1 MHINTLFHSLIK
13 IFTDIFIHSS
23 LHLSIILA
31 LESALEESNL
41 LSADSLLAG
50 CTLLSNLKQRNGAAI
65 LAAAVNSGDKRSST
79 LAAAIEQARKD
90 GVKSHKIA
98 EAEAKLQKLRRD
110 EAVRDEIDAALN
122 PAIGARNLESLELHL
137 QRATA
142 NSVTSKTIETA
153 RSLVGQ
159 LRSQGDNKKIMLLLS
174 DALRLRSVSVLEHVI
189 KSAEDAGKFV
199 CVISV
204 PFLPFFSLP

>member
-1 MHINTLFHSLIK
+1 MSVHLLIYPSILSFISTPINQTNHDYDNSLY
-13 IFTDIFIHSS
+13 T
-23 LHLSIILA
+23 A

-41 LSADSLLAG
+41 LSADSLLAA

-65 LAAAVNSGDKRSST
+65 LQAAVNSGDKRSAT
-79 LAAAIEQARKD
+79 LAAAIEQARRD

-159 LRSQGDNKKIMLLLS
+159 LRSQGDHKKIMLLLS

-189 KSAEDAGKFV
+189 KSADDAGA
-199 CVISV
+199 
-204 PFLPFFSLP
+204 

>member
-1 MHINTLFHSLIK
+1 
-13 IFTDIFIHSS
+13 
-23 LHLSIILA
+23 
-31 LESALEESNL
+31 
-41 LSADSLLAG
+41 
-50 CTLLSNLKQRNGAAI
+50 LLSNLKQRNGAAL

-189 KSAEDAGKFV
+189 KSAEDAGKTHVLLLFLL
-199 CVISV
+199 SF
-204 PFLPFFSLP
+204 PFLSFLFLKCRGLPMH